1 MAEWEGF
8 DVEGRLGAGTTGTV
22 WLARQLSVGRQVAL
36 KELAPELAGDPAVR
50 DRLRHEAQLLARLEH
65 PNCVEVYAYLES
77 SSAAAIVMEYVEGVS
92 LRTLVEGGP
101 LSVEQTLGVL
111 EGSLDALAYA
121 HGQGIVHGDLKPE
134 NILLATSGESKLVD
148 FGLAAAV
155 GTRRAPGTGSP
166 TYSSPEAAA
175 GEPLDASSDLYS
187 AGLVLY
193 ELLTG
198 AIPAGGGAAIAG
210 GAATDALPAPV
221 AALVQHALDPDPA
234 ARPQSATA
242 FLEDLRTAAE
252 AGCGSDWRR
261 RAVIAPLVVAA
272 ASGAASAL
280 GAVKAGAATPG
291 PAHSGA
297 VAARR
302 GSRVGHALHAHPWA
316 AAALAGVVV
325 VAGGAIGV
333 GASRSNSSPSSPAP
347 TVKAAVAHLAPV
359 TRCPDATTLLG
370 VLRPDLPTGASVTAI
385 DQISCWDTW
394 VVATPVGNGNGWVV
408 YSTRPNLHD
417 VTSSAEEAAFRT
429 QVCGSTTSPVRWR
442 TSPDI
447 ADCASAATTN
457 TSAPTTTTST
467 PNTTGASS
475 LNGTYTI
482 SLPPGD
488 DACGSPSLSGETLT
502 VTGTSAAITPVGGGT
517 AFTGTAATTGS
528 TFTVH
533 VTNGIT
539 DAPGAIV
546 VDLSGSIEPG
556 GDLSGQSQNS
566 GIYPGG
572 ATGFGCNSA
581 FTATRVAGTGSPAG
595 TAAAPP
601 STANG
606 PGSETAA
613 TAAAAQWYAQGT
625 NSCAAHPPGQ
635 APPVSPTTIPA
646 SSIPVTWSQ
655 FTPDQS
661 GSGQA
666 GDGATGGPG
675 PFTATF
681 QNGTWSF
688 TPLFNFC

>member
-333 GASRSNSSPSSPAP
+333 A
-347 TVKAAVAHLAPV
+347 
-359 TRCPDATTLLG
+359 
-370 VLRPDLPTGASVTAI
+370 
-385 DQISCWDTW
+385 
-394 VVATPVGNGNGWVV
+394 VGNG
-408 YSTRPNLHD
+408 
-417 VTSSAEEAAFRT
+417 
-429 QVCGSTTSPVRWR
+429 
-442 TSPDI
+442 
-447 ADCASAATTN
+447 
-457 TSAPTTTTST
+457 
-467 PNTTGASS
+467 GASTLTIGVVPPMS
-475 LNGTYTI
+475 GLDWRGFVITPALCQLGGDGDVQAEGSVVIPNAGARGEEVVGQLEAWVTDGSGHYLGHSRPWALPKVQGTYHWTI
-482 SLPPGD
+482 DVP
-488 DACGSPSLSGETLT
+488 LT
-502 VTGTSAAITPVGGGT
+502 AGTSA
-517 AFTGTAATTGS
+517 
-528 TFTVH
+528 H
-533 VTNGIT
+533 C
-539 DAPGAIV
+539 IV
-546 VDLSGSIEPG
+546 EGVDPG
-556 GDLSGQSQNS
+556 G
-566 GIYPGG
+566 PF
-572 ATGFGCNSA
+572 ATPRF
-581 FTATRVAGTGSPAG
+581 
-595 TAAAPP
+595 
-601 STANG
+601 
-606 PGSETAA
+606 
-613 TAAAAQWYAQGT
+613 
-625 NSCAAHPPGQ
+625 
-635 APPVSPTTIPA
+635 
-646 SSIPVTWSQ
+646 
-655 FTPDQS
+655 
-661 GSGQA
+661 
-666 GDGATGGPG
+666 
-675 PFTATF
+675 
-681 QNGTWSF
+681 
-688 TPLFNFC
+688 